1 MIKILFVLILTLISA
16 CSSRKE
22 VQLNR
27 NRLDSVSLSLS
38 RENAFDRLAEA
49 MRKSQRRASVTEIEF
64 YRSDS
69 TIFDVSI
76 DNAAVDLARIRGQPI
91 KSIRQTTVEELEENK
106 GKESESS
113 TNKEAR
119 EKAVVRKETK
129 SEQKRT
135 ETKGVSL
142 KGYIYTALFAIAMY
156 LFHRP
161 VSSLTKRLLKRKR
174 KIP

>member
-1 MIKILFVLILTLISA
+1 M
-16 CSSRKE
+16 
-22 VQLNR
+22 
-27 NRLDSVSLSLS
+27 
-38 RENAFDRLAEA
+38 
-49 MRKSQRRASVTEIEF
+49 
-64 YRSDS
+64 
-69 TIFDVSI
+69 SI
-76 DNAAVDLARIRGQPI
+76 DNAAVDLARIRGQTI

>member
-22 VQLNR
+22 IQLNR

-38 RENAFDRLAEA
+38 RDNSFGRLAEA
-49 MRKSQRRASVTEIEF
+49 MRKSQRRSSVTEIEF
-64 YRSDS
+64 YHSDS

-76 DNAAVDLARIRGQPI
+76 DNAVVDLARIRGQSI
-91 KSIRQTTVEELEENK
+91 KSIRQTTVEELEENRE
-106 GKESESS
+106 KESESS

-119 EKAVVRKETK
+119 EKAVVHKETK

-135 ETKGVSL
+135 ETKGVPFR
-142 KGYIYTALFAIAMY
+142 GYIYATLFAIAIY
-156 LFHRP
+156 LFHNP
-161 VSSLTKRLLKRKR
+161 TGSLIKRLLKRKR

>member
-1 MIKILFVLILTLISA
+1 MIRLLFVLILALLSA

-38 RENAFDRLAEA
+38 RENAFDRLAES
-49 MRKSQRRASVTEIEF
+49 MRKTQRRASVTEIEF
-64 YRSDS
+64 YHSDS

-76 DNAAVDLARIRGQPI
+76 DNAVVDLARIRGQPI
-91 KSIRQTTVEELEENK
+91 KSIRQTTIEELDESAE
-106 GKESESS
+106 KESESS

-135 ETKGVSL
+135 ETKGAPFR
-142 KGYIYTALFAIAMY
+142 GYIYATLFAMAIY
-156 LFHRP
+156 LFQTP
-161 VSSLTKRLLKRKR
+161 ISSLTKRLLKRKR